1 MLAAASADAS
11 GRLDAG
17 DAPFARATAAAP
29 PDYADATANNASLD
43 VAFRAMALSAA
54 TPGPRAHLTLTTEF
68 AIRAGR
74 AGADPRSA
82 APHGA
87 PHDNFLKSCVWSPDG
102 VSLLTCAAED
112 DVFRI
117 YDVPV
122 ALDALLAAAASDDAT
137 GRADGDEG
145 GGGDGDGDGGGGGDG
160 DGASFDGGGDGD
172 GASFASFGLPAD
184 ALWPA
189 LRVAARESVYDYE
202 WYPRA
207 TASAPETFLFASTSR
222 ASPVHLR
229 DAVADGAIVA
239 SYVGMSHL
247 DEPVAAKCVAFAS
260 DGASIYAGYDK
271 GLVRA
276 WDVARPGREPLL
288 AFKADLAG
296 TSRKRRKAG
305 SKGGPEQLGDASSR
319 DGAIA
324 RVGAVSCLSS
334 SPAEAGSAPL
344 LAVGGFGG
352 GVALV
357 DLRDGARASPAAL
370 LGDHATGVTG
380 LAWSP
385 DGNYLYTGAR
395 KDARILCWDVR
406 GASDA
411 AVYAMRRASAHSNQR
426 VGFDVEPCG
435 RHLVTGGEDGVL
447 RAFDLRDGSEVGSWR
462 AARDCVSDWAFHP
475 AAAFAPA
482 EGRPVAR
489 GASVSGERRFRS
501 RLVDEEEEEEEEGAG
516 VRDPRARSGCGTT
529 PRRR

>member
-1 MLAAASADAS
+1 MLASASADAS

-29 PDYADATANNASLD
+29 PDADATANNASLD

-87 PHDNFLKSCVWSPDG
+87 PHDNFLKSCLWSPDG

-145 GGGDGDGDGGGGGDG
+145 GGRDGGGGGGGGGDG
-160 DGASFDGGGDGD
+160 
-172 GASFASFGLPAD
+172 ASFGLPAD

-229 DAVADGAIVA
+229 DAVADAAIVA

-260 DGASIYAGYDK
+260 DGAAIYAGYDK

-305 SKGGPEQLGDASSR
+305 SKGGGLEQLGDASR

-370 LGDHATGVTG
+370 LGGHATGVTG

-482 EGRPVAR
+482 EGARSRGGPPSRAR
-489 GASVSGERRFRS
+489 GGSDPGSSTRRRT
-501 RLVDEEEEEEEEGAG
+501 RRRRGAG